1 MSQASNRFFKI
12 NELQHFSDD
21 AAKKTIFYET
31 RHSAGAVWCLKPGQ
45 SLPCHTHKDADD
57 VWIVLQGEGTFFT
70 NDNEQKPIKA
80 GDIFVSFPGDAHGM
94 TNTGDE
100 DFVMLGFAT
109 PMPLDFNPYDCAQ

>member
-1 MSQASNRFFKI
+1 MSQTSNRFFKI

-57 VWIVLQGEGTFFT
+57 VWIVLQGEG
-70 NDNEQKPIKA
+70 
-80 GDIFVSFPGDAHGM
+80 
-94 TNTGDE
+94 
-100 DFVMLGFAT
+100 
-109 PMPLDFNPYDCAQ
+109 